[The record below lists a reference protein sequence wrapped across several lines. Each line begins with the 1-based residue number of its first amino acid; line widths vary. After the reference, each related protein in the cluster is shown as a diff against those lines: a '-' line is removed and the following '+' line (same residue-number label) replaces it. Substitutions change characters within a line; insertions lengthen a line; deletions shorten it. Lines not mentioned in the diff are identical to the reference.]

1 MSETTDYEFTVGE
14 NDTVAALI
22 KGMPPVAATPYLVTI
37 AEIAC
42 FEHAALLLES
52 GLITVGA
59 YVAVEHLGPS
69 KVGAKLLVRA
79 RLTERDGRRFTYHF
93 DILDGE
99 RLVARGEHRRAAVS
113 FETMMS
119 KLS

>member
-1 MSETTDYEFTVGE
+1 VSETTEYEVTVGE

-37 AEIAC
+37 AELAC
-42 FEHAALLLES
+42 FEHAAQLLEP

-59 YVAVEHLGPS
+59 YVAIEHLGPS

-79 RLTERDGRRFTYHF
+79 RLSQREGRKFTYSF
-93 DILDGE
+93 EIVDGD
-99 RLVARGEHRRAAVS
+99 RVVARGEHRRAAVS
-113 FETMMS
+113 FEKMMS
-119 KLS
+119 ALS